1 MGSTSLEPY
10 IIDVSPG
17 KALYVLL
24 YLHCPIKLLVFLLI
38 ILFSFTLLLML
49 FAKTHLCIVCAEPC
63 FPQ

>member
-49 FAKTHLCIVCAEPC
+49 KTTLI
-63 FPQ
+63 